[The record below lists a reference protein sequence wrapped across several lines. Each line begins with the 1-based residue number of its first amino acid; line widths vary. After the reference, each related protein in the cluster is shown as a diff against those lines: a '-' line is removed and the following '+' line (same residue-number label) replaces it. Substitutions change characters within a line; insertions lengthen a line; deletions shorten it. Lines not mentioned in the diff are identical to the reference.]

1 MPYYNSSHSPAV
13 YNKDGGSSGP
23 SSTSGG
29 RGSSTEP
36 PTYMMEHLA
45 TFTVTKEIGIVYP
58 ADGMRRLLQLEKS
71 NGIWSQKMQLRL
83 ERNWVLIMDNE
94 TGAVM
99 ERFPASLIQEPTA
112 FTSRDPMEMY
122 NNILVFS
129 VADDSGSQRAEMH
142 IFQCQSVSA
151 QDLVED
157 LKMLQMGKL
166 VPGGSP
172 RGPRGQIPPPPAL
185 PPPEPP
191 LNGVNVREQ
200 VSAFNAAN
208 ADGQNDISREENNDE
223 VSSTSS
229 EKYERDV
236 TILNHCFDDIE
247 KFIARLQYAA
257 AASKELERR
266 RRNRKS
272 KKRNLGDGMLTMRAK
287 PPPEMEFID
296 IFQKFKHSFNLLA
309 KLKARIHDPNAPEL
323 VHFLFTP
330 LALTVDASHDTNY
343 DTNLP
348 SKVVSPLLTR
358 EAVNLLINCVT
369 SKETELWHSLGDTWL
384 IPRDQWKGHV
394 PPYHPIFTDGWSPEY
409 PIPEDRDHDHLASLL
424 NADKQKRDELPE
436 QQNDPYYNHRD
447 VDESH
452 YSSEYLEYDTREE
465 RAGTEY
471 FDRNYGPT
479 SELYAREDRNIDQ
492 TRAHSDISV
501 DSIERAPRGAAIER
515 AQEVWLDELI
525 ARNAKIVHVTYPRTA
540 NNDKELTVVRGEYL
554 EILDDSRKWWKARN
568 SRGQVAHVPHTIVT
582 PHNASQPA
590 DNDVFNNPLYTSRYP
605 RQGHG
610 YSYEDSEIER
620 TSTSPGPEAAHR
632 THAIPPPAPADWV
645 RKERLGK
652 KENVTTT
659 NEVSNTK
666 NNNDVSSNTSGKVT
680 TLKKKSGPVILI
692 RPLEVPAVKNTLKK
706 VSNAPVPPAQVPT
719 PATATAGAA
728 TPPPP
733 PPPPPLPVL
742 TPPPQPSPV
751 LQTQKSTTSTSSNKS
766 ELNKNKF
773 FPGKSNQDQVH
784 EELKYVLNMFRE
796 KKFTP
801 NIVEMQTTVLHQY
814 STPREVQS
822 WLTTKGFSDKVCKQ
836 LRDMTGAEIFNL
848 TKRQLEQYFG
858 PDEGGKLEQQ
868 LILSRNECG
877 YETTRASELKQIFE
891 KIRTKGR
898 INET

>member
-1 MPYYNSSHSPAV
+1 MPYYTSGHSPST

-29 RGSSTEP
+29 RVSSSE

-45 TFTVTKEIGIVYP
+45 TFTVTKETGIVYP

-122 NNILVFS
+122 NNILVFT
-129 VADDSGSQRAEMH
+129 VADDSGSGQRAEMH

-172 RGPRGQIPPPPAL
+172 RGPGGPIPPPPTL

-200 VSAFNAAN
+200 VSAFNANN

-247 KFIARLQYAA
+247 KFIARLQHAA
-257 AASKELERR
+257 AATKELERR

-287 PPPEMEFID
+287 PPPEMEFVD
-296 IFQKFKHSFNLLA
+296 IFQKFKLSFNLLA
-309 KLKARIHDPNAPEL
+309 KLKAHIHDPNAPEL

-330 LALTVDASHDTNY
+330 LALIVDASHDTNY
-343 DTNLP
+343 DPNLP
-348 SKVVSPLLTR
+348 SKVASPLLTR

-384 IPRDQWKGHV
+384 IPRDQWKSHV
-394 PPYHPIFTDGWSPEY
+394 PPYHPIFMDGWSPEY
-409 PIPEDRDHDHLASLL
+409 QIPEDRDHDHLASLL

-436 QQNDPYYNHRD
+436 QQNDPYYNHRE

-452 YSSEYLEYDTREE
+452 YSSDYLEYESREE
-465 RAGTEY
+465 RAGNEY
-471 FDRNYGPT
+471 FERNYGPG
-479 SELYAREDRNIDQ
+479 SELYGREERVVDQ

-501 DSIERAPRGAAIER
+501 DSIERTSRAAGMER
-515 AQEVWLDELI
+515 AQEAWLDDLV
-525 ARNAKIVHVTYPRTA
+525 ARHAKIVQVTYPRTA

-582 PHNASQPA
+582 PHNPSHSN

-610 YSYEDSEIER
+610 YNYEDSEIER
-620 TSTSPGPEAAHR
+620 TSTSPGPEATHR

-652 KENVTTT
+652 KDNSVEDT
-659 NEVSNTK
+659 VSIG
-666 NNNDVSSNTSGKVT
+666 SGKIMLVAEINAGGKELT
-680 TLKKKSGPVILI
+680 ANRNQRPKSNEST
-692 RPLEVPAVKNTLKK
+692 EVVE
-706 VSNAPVPPAQVPT
+706 VH
-719 PATATAGAA
+719 
-728 TPPPP
+728 PPPP
-733 PPPPPLPVL
+733 SVHEEITKVPSTPPLPPPLP
-742 TPPPQPSPV
+742 P
-751 LQTQKSTTSTSSNKS
+751 LQSQISISSISSNKS
-766 ELNKNKF
+766 ITLKGNQFFNKHKNEK
-773 FPGKSNQDQVH
+773 KEEQMQ
-784 EELKYVLNMFRE
+784 EELKQVLMIFRE
-796 KKFTP
+796 KKQHYTDSM
-801 NIVEMQTTVLHQY
+801 NREAVLDQY

-822 WLTTKGFSDKVCKQ
+822 WLHSKGFSEKTCKQ
-836 LRDMTGAEIFNL
+836 LKDMTGSEVFDL
-848 TKRQLEQYFG
+848 TKRYLEQYYG
-858 PDEGGKLEQQ
+858 VTEGGRLYDEISKARDKSVKKS
-868 LILSRNECG
+868 SR
-877 YETTRASELKQIFE
+877 TSELK
-891 KIRTKGR
+891 R
-898 INET
+898 ILERARHKDENQ